1 MSIYES
7 MRLVAL
13 DVLPPFLSRNIS
25 RHIITRL
32 NKGNNTVSP
41 SHSYRYISTLEELD
55 AIIREADA
63 AGARSDDELRRVIT
77 SFEYMIDRPM
87 PADPFSP
94 AYRAAQMSLYQDIA
108 GRDGYSPLRDEVT
121 QFDLEA
127 AKRVWFPFS
136 THSCATVGEQLMI
149 QGFAIK
155 HMNLRPG
162 SRILEFGPG
171 WGNTTLA
178 LAQMGHHVCAVDVF
192 QGFVDL
198 IDFRAR
204 QAGVE
209 IETHQSDML
218 NFEACEKADAVLFF
232 ESFHHCSDHQLML
245 QRLHTLVKDDGV
257 VIFASEPINETKH
270 PWGPR
275 LDGMAV
281 WSMRKFGWLE
291 LGFMPSYFMQA
302 LARFGWQ
309 GQIVRSLDCPYN
321 SVVVAR
327 KTPNP

>member
-1 MSIYES
+1 MSTYES
-7 MRLVAL
+7 MRRVAL
-13 DVLPPFLSRNIS
+13 EVLPPFISRNIS
-25 RHIITRL
+25 RHIVTRL
-32 NKGNNTVSP
+32 NKDNSTASP
-41 SHSYRYISTLEELD
+41 AHSYRYISTLDELD
-55 AIIREADA
+55 ALIREADI
-63 AGARSDDELRRVIT
+63 AGSQSDDELRRVIT
-77 SFEYMIDRPM
+77 SFEYVITQPM
-87 PADPFSP
+87 PADPFSQ
-94 AYRAAQMSLYQDIA
+94 AYREAQMNLYKSIA
-108 GRDGYSPLRDEVT
+108 GRDGYLPLRDEVT

-127 AKRVWFPFS
+127 ARRVWFPFS

-155 HMNLRPG
+155 HMNLKPG
-162 SRILEFGPG
+162 SRIIEFGPG
-171 WGNTTLA
+171 WGNTTVA
-178 LAQMGHHVCAVDVF
+178 LAQMGHQVCAVDVF

-198 IDFRAR
+198 INFRAR
-204 QAGVE
+204 QVGVE

-218 NFEACEKADAVLFF
+218 DFEAGDKADAVLFF

-245 QRLHTLVKDDGV
+245 QRLHTLVKDTGV
-257 VIFASEPINETKH
+257 VIFAGEPINETKQA
-270 PWGPR
+270 WGPR

-302 LARFGWQ
+302 LARYGWQ

-327 KTPNP
+327 KSQAS